1 MAESDFGENES
12 EISQTKK
19 FPKLSRNLV
28 LESSGADFCLIQ
40 TMILVVRMGIF
51 LDTLNNQIKI
61 WNIFYQNIE
70 VFSEENFSYNSSG

>member
-1 MAESDFGENES
+1 MAESDFGKNES

-28 LESSGADFCLIQ
+28 WESSGADFCLIQ
-40 TMILVVRMGIF
+40 TVILVVWMGIF

-61 WNIFYQNIE
+61 WNIFLSKY
-70 VFSEENFSYNSSG
+70 